1 MLFLHLDKIWGSFF
15 LFKFDSKNNGV
26 EAMVTKIWEWTFFV
40 MNTVINYDYNYV
52 LCCRYFL
59 VEEFIISHAQN
70 KIERTIWKS
79 VTNESNLK
87 LKNQT
92 MSSIRV
98 EFEQL
103 KINVW
108 KCTPSKVVNDV
119 FHYHKKVFTKTT
131 N

>member
-1 MLFLHLDKIWGSFF
+1 MD
-15 LFKFDSKNNGV
+15 
-26 EAMVTKIWEWTFFV
+26 
-40 MNTVINYDYNYV
+40 TVINYDYNYDYNYV
-52 LCCRYFL
+52 LFCRYFL

-87 LKNQT
+87 LKNQN

-103 KINVW
+103 KINV
-108 KCTPSKVVNDV
+108 
-119 FHYHKKVFTKTT
+119 
-131 N
+131 